1 MLLVSSAAIAIVS
14 AFHHHI
20 MVLGLISLAASVPMT
35 ATAVLSL
42 QSQAETTKSNGTD
55 AQWKEEK
62 CHMRCRPTARTPA
75 DRKELFASNR
85 IVLRDGK
92 LFVQLP
98 TYTGTPNHP
107 FSGYYLPYPNSNFE
121 GLVST
126 ISDNP
131 PQLNWIYLDTGSAEI
146 RHGLRAEAE
155 LGLTG
160 PWGARVLSN
169 GEIRFL
175 MENWEGFIAVETD
188 ELGLWRLC
196 FDRYDDGL
204 KGKVKEGQR
213 TVEIELIRVEMK
225 S

>member
-1 MLLVSSAAIAIVS
+1 
-14 AFHHHI
+14 
-20 MVLGLISLAASVPMT
+20 MVLGLITLAASVPMT

-42 QSQAETTKSNGTD
+42 QDKAETTKSSGTD

-62 CHMRCRPTARTPA
+62 CHMRCRPTARTPD
-75 DRKELFASNR
+75 DRKDLFADSR

-92 LFVQLP
+92 LYVQLS
-98 TYTGTPNHP
+98 TYDGTSNHP

-131 PQLNWIYLDTGSAEI
+131 PQLNWIYLDTMSSEI
-146 RHGLRAEAE
+146 RHGLRVEAE
-155 LGLTG
+155 EKGLTG

-175 MENWEGFIAVETD
+175 IENWEGFVAVETE
-188 ELGLWRLC
+188 ELGLWSLH
-196 FDRYDDGL
+196 FDRYDSGL
-204 KGKVKEGQR
+204 KGKIKQGQR
-213 TVEIELIRVEMK
+213 TVELELIREEMK
-225 S
+225 A